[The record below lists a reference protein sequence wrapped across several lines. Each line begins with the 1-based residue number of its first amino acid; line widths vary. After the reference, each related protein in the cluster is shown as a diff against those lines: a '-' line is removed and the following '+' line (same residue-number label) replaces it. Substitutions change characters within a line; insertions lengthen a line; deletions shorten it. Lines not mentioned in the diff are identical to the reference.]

1 VADVCGQRKVI
12 LPRIRVHAQ
21 TFDEYRCVLHSRPS
35 IYSWQRSCVPNFNDT
50 NGEFANNGEKKD
62 YYYATTPKNMPR
74 IYAYAARGAV
84 IYRRES
90 SNNAVAFRVS
100 VTISARARARFYS
113 SRSPLNRA
121 QCSSLTHAESFR
133 EAYRNARASARGP
146 HDGHDDNRDLSRPRE
161 TTGSASPTII
171 TETTCP

>member
-1 VADVCGQRKVI
+1 
-12 LPRIRVHAQ
+12 
-21 TFDEYRCVLHSRPS
+21 VLHSRPS

-90 SNNAVAFRVS
+90 SNNAIAFRVS
-100 VTISARARARFYS
+100 VTISARARALLFQPLS
-113 SRSPLNRA
+113 TQSRSMFF
-121 QCSSLTHAESFR
+121 SD
-133 EAYRNARASARGP
+133 ARG
-146 HDGHDDNRDLSRPRE
+146 E
-161 TTGSASPTII
+161 F
-171 TETTCP
+171 